1 MKLGEG
7 FLEALEL
14 LVRERNLSTEIIFSS
29 VEAALALAYRKFKET
44 RMDPVVTIDRATG
57 EVLIYDVC
65 RVVEGEA
72 GISEIGLAEARAL
85 AGDEVQIGDTVKV
98 PVLEHPEKFG
108 RIAAQTARQVITQRL
123 KDAEREIVY
132 NEFNDKIGGLVSAS
146 IFKSEDDQVLIRL
159 GERSE
164 AVLPKEERIAGEV
177 YVPGETKK
185 FFLLDVRQTGRGPR
199 IVVSRTHPGLLRKLL
214 ELEIPEIGDGTV
226 EIKSIVREAGA
237 RAKVAVA
244 STNPEVDPVGA
255 CVGNSGARI
264 RNVSSDLCD
273 EKIDVIVWSD
283 DPLEFIKNALSPAR
297 VTRVEAVE
305 GQDRTARVYAPAD
318 QLSLAIGKAGQN
330 VRLAARLTG
339 WKVDINTE
347 GEKASSVVEGEKEEE
362 GI

>member
-132 NEFNDKIGGLVSAS
+132 NEFNDKIGELVSNVLQS
-146 IFKSEDDQVLIRL
+146 PSLKRSSELN
-159 GERSE
+159 
-164 AVLPKEERIAGEV
+164 
-177 YVPGETKK
+177 
-185 FFLLDVRQTGRGPR
+185 
-199 IVVSRTHPGLLRKLL
+199 LL
-214 ELEIPEIGDGTV
+214 EANALEICSCCVLSTLTAKTLFSTKWACE
-226 EIKSIVREAGA
+226 RE
-237 RAKVAVA
+237 
-244 STNPEVDPVGA
+244 D
-255 CVGNSGARI
+255 
-264 RNVSSDLCD
+264 
-273 EKIDVIVWSD
+273 
-283 DPLEFIKNALSPAR
+283 
-297 VTRVEAVE
+297 
-305 GQDRTARVYAPAD
+305 
-318 QLSLAIGKAGQN
+318 
-330 VRLAARLTG
+330 
-339 WKVDINTE
+339 
-347 GEKASSVVEGEKEEE
+347 
-362 GI
+362 